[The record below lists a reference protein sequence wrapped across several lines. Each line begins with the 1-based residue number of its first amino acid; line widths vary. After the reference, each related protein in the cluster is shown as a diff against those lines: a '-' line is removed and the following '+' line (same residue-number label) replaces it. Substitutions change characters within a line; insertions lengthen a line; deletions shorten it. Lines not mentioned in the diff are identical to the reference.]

1 MKRIIIALGLVIA
14 AACNKPSE
22 DNCKKALLN
31 MQHLLGTDQG
41 EDGTGRLESEIRRCK
56 GGSTKESVECAMNA
70 TTLDE
75 LKKCGFTH
83 VGSAKPRP

>member
-1 MKRIIIALGLVIA
+1 MKRIVIALGLVLA
-14 AACNKPSE
+14 APATSRTPE
-22 DNCKKALLN
+22 NCRKALLN
-31 MQHLLGTDQG
+31 MQHLLGTDNL
-41 EDGTGRLESEIRRCK
+41 EDGTGRLESEIRRCR

-75 LKKCGFTH
+75 LKKCEFTH